1 MYFYLFLFIYSLPC
15 LNPIPPKIC
24 IVLQTISCAEKM
36 GEEYT
41 AEEVMVDVKVD
52 ASQVEGLRQQLQD
65 ATKGEG
71 RLEERKGGD
80 GTK

>member
-1 MYFYLFLFIYSLPC
+1 
-15 LNPIPPKIC
+15 
-24 IVLQTISCAEKM
+24 
-36 GEEYT
+36 
-41 AEEVMVDVKVD
+41 
-52 ASQVEGLRQQLQD
+52 VEGLRQQLQD